1 MNQEGYISELVASE
15 DLKRPVKTPATAD
28 LFEVDPDS
36 PRLDKHGSENFH
48 SVTAKL
54 LFLSKRT
61 RPEICVAVSFLTSR
75 VQESTSPSD
84 TPICSYFAF
93 RAPISC

>member
-1 MNQEGYISELVASE
+1 MVNQEGYISELVASE

-54 LFLSKRT
+54 LFASEQEDSSRNLCGC
-61 RPEICVAVSFLTSR
+61 IVSDFKSPR
-75 VQESTSPSD
+75 VH
-84 TPICSYFAF
+84 
-93 RAPISC
+93 